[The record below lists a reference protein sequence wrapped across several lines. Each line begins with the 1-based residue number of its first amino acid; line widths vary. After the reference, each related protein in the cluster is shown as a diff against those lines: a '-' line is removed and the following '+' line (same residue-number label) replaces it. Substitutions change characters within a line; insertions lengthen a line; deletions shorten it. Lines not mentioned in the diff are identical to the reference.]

1 MSDAQYP
8 LMDNAADRLQA
19 ASGKPLPEITL
30 EAAANGDLSAGD
42 LRIHAKT
49 LRMQAQIA
57 REAGYDQLALNLLRA
72 AELTLVPN
80 AEVLQIYD
88 ILRPG
93 RASYE
98 QLMGLAAHL
107 EDIYGAVENAAFIRE
122 AAEAYRERGLVRVA
136 TG

>member
-1 MSDAQYP
+1 MSAQYP
-8 LMDNAADRLQA
+8 LMENAAEKLQA

-30 EAAANGDLSAGD
+30 EAAANGELSAGD
-42 LRIHAKT
+42 LRIHAET
-49 LRMQAQIA
+49 LRLQAEIA

-88 ILRPG
+88 LLRPG

-98 QLMGLAAHL
+98 QLIALAAHL
-107 EDIYGAVENAAFIRE
+107 EATYGAAENGKFIRE
-122 AAEAYRERGLVRVA
+122 AAEAYRERGLVR
-136 TG
+136 G

>member
-1 MSDAQYP
+1 MTQYP
-8 LMDNAADRLQA
+8 LMENAGDRLKA

-30 EAAANGDLSAGD
+30 EAAANGELTAGD
-42 LRIHAKT
+42 LRIHAET
-49 LRMQAQIA
+49 LRLQAEIA

-98 QLMGLAAHL
+98 QLIGLASHL
-107 EDIYGAVENAAFIRE
+107 EETYGAAENATFIRE
-122 AAEAYRERGLVRVA
+122 AAEAYRERGLLR
-136 TG
+136 G